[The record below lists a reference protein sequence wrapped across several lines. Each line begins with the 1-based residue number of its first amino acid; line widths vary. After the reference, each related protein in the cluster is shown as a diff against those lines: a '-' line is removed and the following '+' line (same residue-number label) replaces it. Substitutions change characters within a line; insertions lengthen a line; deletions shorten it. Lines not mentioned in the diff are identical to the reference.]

1 MAVYQILPQTNLK
14 AEDIRDT
21 LNAKGG
27 NTNNDIIS
35 FFSANAKIDK
45 WSKEKPMSFSKNFDL
60 TYSEKMSVNF
70 GFTNIPVFSKIGN
83 MFNFVLGSTNSS
95 DAPSC
100 GFQSEYFKHQLPT
113 GTSSSPYR
121 VGDFRG
127 YDSNAVPPIGSIGQ
141 TNFGYSPTD
150 KKVSIVFASTVSP
163 TSVTIAEMVGGT
175 KFPNDGLTSDKL
187 YLGCAL
193 VNNSQT
199 YIVTQ
204 SQPLSSG
211 MNQSLTFDFTNFS
224 VAGTYTCFIFASNVP
239 YSTQSNIAASTSGTF
254 IPFVFTKVT
263 VTVNAN
269 IPAISLWLNAY
280 KSSSS
285 NIYVYYDLH
294 ITNSGNETYNQY
306 SVSASV
312 YNSSGVLLK
321 NDSYTVNGT
330 IGANSTLELTGKTVN
345 VGSNNINAASSIEI
359 KVTVGGVTFTSPR
372 QAISGQGGSGEPV

>member
-1 MAVYQILPQTNLK
+1 MAIIPSTQVELVPEVGNV
-14 AEDIRDT
+14 
-21 LNAKGG
+21 LNAAGG
-27 NTNNDIIS
+27 SINVNKALEYFTT
-35 FFSANAKIDK
+35 AAKINK
-45 WSKEKPMSFSKNFDL
+45 WSKEKPMSYSKNEPL
-60 TYSEKMSVNF
+60 TYNEKMSTNF
-70 GFTNIPVFSKIGN
+70 GLTNIPVFSRIGS
-83 MFNFVLGSTNSS
+83 MFNFMNGSTNSS

-121 VGDFRG
+121 LADFRG
-127 YDSNAVPPIGSIGQ
+127 YDTTAIPPVGSIGQ

-163 TSVTIAEMVGGT
+163 TSVSVAEMVGGT

-211 MNQSLTFDFTNFS
+211 MSQSLTFEFTNFS

-254 IPFVFTKVT
+254 IPFVFTKTT

-321 NDSYTVNGT
+321 NDSYTTNGT
-330 IGANSTLELTGKTVN
+330 IGANSTLKLTGKTVN